1 MSSKFI
7 MRPEHEFMHQPDTST
22 NFNESV
28 YTNGFDTK
36 NNVGGWMRLGN
47 RVNEGH
53 AELSVCL
60 YLPDGRIACQ
70 FKRPPIT
77 ANNGF
82 DAGGLSYE
90 VIDPLRSVSMTYSG
104 DLIIVDDPN
113 SLREPQALF
122 ATGPRLP
129 GHVSWVHEAES
140 PIHGGEPADD
150 SVQTMYGRDFSLG
163 HFNQHGRVKGEIRV
177 GDETW
182 PIDGRGWRDH
192 SWGPRY
198 WQVIYFYR
206 LFIANFPNGD
216 GFMLLKIT
224 DQQGRVRREGVLLV
238 DGEYEEILDLDV
250 STDWTDQKDPA
261 RVRLGVLTA
270 KRKSRI
276 DGEILRLAPLRNRR
290 KSDGE
295 VLVSR
300 IAEGYTRFSWGDQV
314 GHGMT
319 EYIER
324 IEDGE
329 LSGYPL

>member
-1 MSSKFI
+1 MTSKFI

-28 YTNGFDTK
+28 YTNGFDIAK
-36 NNVGGWMRLGN
+36 KVGGWMRLGN

-70 FKRPPIT
+70 FQRPTIST
-77 ANNGF
+77 NDRF

-90 VIDPLRSVSMTYSG
+90 VVDPLRSVSMTYSG
-104 DLIIVDDPN
+104 DLIIVDDPDA
-113 SLREPQALF
+113 LREPQALF

-140 PIHGGEPADD
+140 PIHGGEPVDD

-163 HFNQHGRVKGEIRV
+163 HFNQHGRVRGEIRV
-177 GDETW
+177 GDESW
-182 PIDGRGWRDH
+182 AIDGRGWRDH

-238 DGEYEEILDLDV
+238 DGQYEEILDLDV
-250 STDWTDQKDPA
+250 HTEWTDAKDPA
-261 RVRLGVLTA
+261 RVHLGVLTA
-270 KRKSRI
+270 NRKARI
-276 DGEILRLAPLRNRR
+276 DGEIMQLAPLRNRR

-295 VLVSR
+295 ILVSR
-300 IAEGYTRFSWGDQV
+300 IAEGYTRFTWGDQV

-324 IEDGE
+324 IQDGE